1 MCPWRA
7 ASQGCHGFGNR
18 TLQAL
23 AEMSAPDRTPIQYPS
38 TSDALISGR
47 PGAWS
52 NRGMLVVVQDSMRNL
67 YSIGSLNDRPVLC
80 PSEHLLLF
88 SKSLIGQA
96 KNTTNLGSA
105 REALIS
111 NFLVQNLPSAIEYP
125 SGELFDQKDRR
136 SGQIDVILLPQSSPK
151 LHLFAAITLGCCG
164 LRLGGR
170 RSEVIFKHGRRG
182 GRARSPKFCA

>member
-1 MCPWRA
+1 
-7 ASQGCHGFGNR
+7 
-18 TLQAL
+18 
-23 AEMSAPDRTPIQYPS
+23 MSAPDRTPIQYPS

-67 YSIGSLNDRPVLC
+67 YSIGSLNDRPILC

-151 LHLFAAITLGCCG
+151 LHLFAAITLAAVDSVF
-164 LRLGGR
+164 GR